1 MRGWGGIQE
10 PWPFVLG
17 RELDGIFAI
26 EDWQAFD
33 GMVRFRGR
41 LLVSPEAAMSLLAPR
56 IEPFGYVPMIRSPEE
71 IALLRL
77 KPVHSGS
84 NAAWK
89 GWPLNLTLFLGT
101 VVTTFFVGAGM
112 DLTVLLLGEA
122 SPGRYVLQVLGDP
135 SRLLQGVFFSTS
147 LLLILGIHELG
158 HYLAAR
164 AYGVSV
170 SLPYFVPLPVW
181 PMGTMGAI
189 IRMRSPIPNRKVLFD
204 IGVAGPLLGLCLALP
219 ILLIGLYLSPVQ
231 PLSGVAWQEGN
242 SLAYLFLK
250 WLVKGPIPEGSD
262 VMLHPMAMA
271 GWLGF
276 FVTALNL
283 MPLSQL
289 DGGHIVYAALGRGSR
304 KVIWLFLAALVVL
317 FLVSHWPGWLVWV
330 TLALVLGLRHPPPLD
345 DLTPLDPP
353 RRLLAFV
360 ALGLLVVLITP
371 LPLALYEF

>member
-1 MRGWGGIQE
+1 MRSWGSVRE

-17 RELDGIFAI
+17 RELDGVFAI

-33 GMVRFRGR
+33 SMVRFRGR
-41 LLVSPEAAMSLLAPR
+41 LLVSSEAAMSLLSPR
-56 IEPFGYVPMIRSPEE
+56 IEPYGYVPMIRSPEE
-71 IALLRL
+71 IAMVRLTPLL
-77 KPVHSGS
+77 SGPDTV
-84 NAAWK
+84 WK
-89 GWPLNLTLFLGT
+89 GWPLNLALFLGT
-101 VVTTFFVGAGM
+101 VATTFFVGAGL
-112 DLTVLLLGEA
+112 DITLLLVGA
-122 SPGRYVLQVLGDP
+122 DSPGRHVLGVLGDP
-135 SRLLQGVFFSTS
+135 SRLLQGVMFSAS
-147 LLLILGIHELG
+147 LLLILGFHELG
-158 HYLAAR
+158 HYLTAR
-164 AYGVSV
+164 AYGVGV

-204 IGVAGPLLGLCLALP
+204 IGIAGPLLGLCLALP
-219 ILLIGLYLSPVQ
+219 ILVIGLHFSPVR

-262 VMLHPMAMA
+262 VMLHSVAMA
-271 GWLGF
+271 GWLGL

-289 DGGHIVYAALGRGSR
+289 DGGHIAYAALGGGSR
-304 KVIWLFLAALVVL
+304 KVVWLFLGALVVL

-330 TLALVLGLRHPPPLD
+330 TLALALGLRHPPPLD

-353 RRLLAFV
+353 RRLLALV

>member
-1 MRGWGGIQE
+1 MRGWGNVRE

-41 LLVSPEAAMSLLAPR
+41 LLVSAEAAMSLLTPR
-56 IEPFGYVPMIRSPEE
+56 IEPYGYVPMIRSPEE
-71 IALLRL
+71 LAMLRL
-77 KPVHSGS
+77 KPVAGGPG
-84 NAAWK
+84 AVWK
-89 GWPLNLTLFLGT
+89 GWPLNLALFLGT
-101 VVTTFFVGAGM
+101 VATTFFVGTGM
-112 DLTVLLLGEA
+112 DITILLLGA
-122 SPGRYVLQVLGDP
+122 DSPGRLALQVLGDP
-135 SRLLQGVFFSTS
+135 SRLLHGVMFSAS
-147 LLLILGIHELG
+147 LLLILGFHELG
-158 HYLAAR
+158 HYLTAR

-204 IGVAGPLLGLCLALP
+204 IGIAGPLIGLCLALP
-219 ILLIGLYLSPVQ
+219 ILVIGLYLSPVQ
-231 PLSGVAWQEGN
+231 PLSGVALQEGD

-289 DGGHIVYAALGRGSR
+289 DGGHIVYATVGRGYR
-304 KVIWLFLAALVVL
+304 KIVWLFLGALVVL
-317 FLVSHWPGWLVWV
+317 FLVSHWAGWLVWV
-330 TLALVLGLRHPPPLD
+330 TLALALGLRHPPPLD

-353 RRLLAFV
+353 RRILALI